1 MSSTENA
8 GDASDAPRTTDAPH
22 TAGPT
27 GTAVPAP
34 APAPTAPAPAL
45 GPAPGAGSAPAP
57 GAVVNGG
64 ISFWYAREGLPAPRE
79 PLPGDA
85 SADVVIVGGGYTG
98 LWTAYYLKK
107 AAPFLRITVL
117 ERKFC
122 GYGASG
128 RNGGWLY
135 NGIAGRD
142 RYARLHGHEAAVR
155 LQGAMNDTVAEVVR
169 VAAEEGIDADVH
181 QGGVLEVAC
190 TPAQLA
196 RLRAF
201 HETELSY
208 GEKDREFHGA
218 RETAERVRVA
228 DAVGSSWTPHGARLH
243 PAKLVTGLAAAVEA
257 LGVTVHES
265 TPVTGIRPKHA
276 VTPYGTVRAPYVLR
290 CTEGFT
296 ASLKGQRRT
305 WLPMNSSM
313 IATEPLTAEQW
324 ESVGWEGRETLGDM
338 AHAYMYAQRT
348 ADGRIALGGRGR
360 PYRFGS
366 RTDDDGRTQ
375 AATVGALREVLL
387 RRFPQLA
394 GVGVAHAWSGVLG
407 VPRDWCATVALDR
420 STGLGWAGGYVGSGV
435 ATANLAARTL
445 RDLVQRDSGQSGATD
460 LTALPWVDHKVR
472 KWEPEPLR
480 WLGVHGMYA
489 TYRAADRR
497 EATTHAAQSS
507 RIARVADRVAGR

>member
-1 MSSTENA
+1 MSSS
-8 GDASDAPRTTDAPH
+8 ASN
-22 TAGPT
+22 
-27 GTAVPAP
+27 
-34 APAPTAPAPAL
+34 
-45 GPAPGAGSAPAP
+45 
-57 GAVVNGG
+57 VVNGG
-64 ISFWYAREGLPAPRE
+64 ISFWYADDGLPAARR
-79 PLPGDA
+79 PLAGDA

-117 ERKFC
+117 EQKFC

-142 RYARLHGHEAAVR
+142 RYAELHGHEAAVR
-155 LQGAMNDTVAEVVR
+155 LQKAMNDTVDEVVR
-169 VAAEEGIDADVH
+169 VAGEEGIEADVH
-181 QGGVLEVAC
+181 KGGVLEVAT

-201 HETELSY
+201 HEHELSY
-208 GEKDREFHGA
+208 GEKDRELYDAG
-218 RETAERVRVA
+218 ETAERIKVA
-228 DAVGSSWTPHGARLH
+228 DAVGASWTPHGARLH
-243 PAKLVTGLAAAVEA
+243 PAKLVKGLAAAVEA
-257 LGVTVHES
+257 LGVTIHES
-265 TPVTGIRPKHA
+265 TPVTEIRPKHA

-296 ASLKGQRRT
+296 AGLKGLRRT

-313 IATEPLTAEQW
+313 IATEPLTDAQW

-348 ADGRIALGGRGR
+348 ADGRIALGGRGA

-375 AATVGALREVLL
+375 QATIEALREILV
-387 RRFPQLA
+387 RFFPSLA
-394 GVGVAHAWSGVLG
+394 GVGIAHAWSGVLG
-407 VPRDWCATVALDR
+407 VPRDWCATVTLDR
-420 STGLGWAGGYVGSGV
+420 STGIGWAGGYVGSGV
-435 ATANLAARTL
+435 ATTNLAARTL
-445 RDLVQRDSGQSGATD
+445 TDLVQLDSGQGGRTELTD
-460 LTALPWVDHKVR
+460 LPWVGHKVR

-480 WLGVHGMYA
+480 WLGVQGMYA

-497 EATTHAAQSS
+497 ERRTHSARSS
-507 RIARVADRVAGR
+507 RLARVADRVAGRH